1 MGFEEGMLVAIWRGP
16 KVRVVGRPVEEPFFS
31 VGIIDKKDPN
41 SSDRWIVRVDEEK
54 DKPRRIREEN
64 MKALLQFPLPE
75 EVRDFLPTNAALK
88 YKIEIMCAL
97 AFRADK

>member
-16 KVRVVGRPVEEPFFS
+16 KVRVVGMPVEEPFFS
-31 VGIIDKKDPN
+31 VGIIEKKDPN

-54 DKPRRIREEN
+54 DKPQRIREEK
-64 MKALLQFPLPE
+64 MEALLPFPLPE
-75 EVRDFLPTNAALK
+75 KGQDFLPTNAALK

-97 AFRADK
+97 AFSAGK